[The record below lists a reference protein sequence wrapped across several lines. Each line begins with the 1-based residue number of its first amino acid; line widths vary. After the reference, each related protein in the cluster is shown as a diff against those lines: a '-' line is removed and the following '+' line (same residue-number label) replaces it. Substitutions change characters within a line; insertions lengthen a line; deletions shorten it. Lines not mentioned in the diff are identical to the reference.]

1 MRKIYSNAKVILV
14 ICIILMFFFSFLC
27 WKMKKHNKILVPV
40 LKALNQNKA
49 ESRKKYEKANTYV
62 TVMYN

>member
-1 MRKIYSNAKVILV
+1 
-14 ICIILMFFFSFLC
+14 
-27 WKMKKHNKILVPV
+27 MKKHNKILVPV

-62 TVMYN
+62 TMMYN